1 VGSALRWQ
9 GTGAEEQENVDR
21 RLRNRIVILL
31 ALAGVLAYGLVWL
44 SGRKPAAR
52 ISAVTPR
59 RENLI
64 SSISSN
70 GKVEPIAPYVMR
82 AQLDTFVE
90 KIRVVE
96 GQAVKKGQVLLELN
110 VKGATAQLDEARAKL
125 LKAKNDLQ
133 AAMRGGK
140 ADEAARVVGDL
151 AKAEAERD
159 RLQRNHE
166 VLTRL
171 LAGQAATKEDLAA
184 NDLALARAQA
194 EVTRAAAAKQE
205 FDRQVKLDTDRIA
218 LQEQQALSEMAA
230 LEDKVANGR
239 ITAPSDGTLYS
250 LGRNAELTQLKA
262 GDYVKVGDLLAEMAD
277 LHKVRVRVFI
287 DEPELGALEQDQP
300 VKITWDALPN
310 RSWVG
315 KTEVIP
321 KQVVTHG
328 TRSVGELLCAVNND
342 KLELLPNINVNVRI
356 NSKVRLGVLSVPRG
370 AVEAEAGRRF
380 VFVVK
385 DNQLGVGKSKLE
397 KRELHV
403 GIADATNYEVLSG
416 LQEGEMVA
424 LPGEGDLRDGMK
436 VQVVNTDADE
446 VQGRQDEN

>member
-1 VGSALRWQ
+1 VGSALRWKRAC
-9 GTGAEEQENVDR
+9 AEEQENVDR

-31 ALAGVLAYGLVWL
+31 ALAGALAYGLVWL
-44 SGRKPAAR
+44 SGRKPAAK
-52 ISAVTPR
+52 ISAVSPR

-96 GQAVKKGQVLLELN
+96 GQAVKKGQLLLELN
-110 VKGATAQLDEARAKL
+110 VKGATAQLAEARAKL

-133 AAMRGGK
+133 AAMAGGK

-159 RLQRNHE
+159 RLQRSHD

-171 LAGQAATKEDLAA
+171 VAGQAATKEDLAA
-184 NDLALARAQA
+184 NDLALAKAQA
-194 EVTRAAAAKQE
+194 DVTRAAAAKQE

-250 LGRNAELTQLKA
+250 LPAKA

-300 VKITWDALPN
+300 VKITWEALPN

-321 KQVVTHG
+321 KQVVTHQ

-397 KRELHV
+397 KREVHV
-403 GIADATNYEVLSG
+403 GIADATNYEILSG
-416 LQEGEMVA
+416 LQESEMVA
-424 LPGEGDLRDGMK
+424 LPGDVDLRDGMR
-436 VQVVNTDADE
+436 VQIVNTDADE
-446 VQGRQDEN
+446 VRGRQDEN